1 MSATVLAA
9 LLAGGLGLVA
19 GGYCSTVGWIV
30 VGNLLLATTAT
41 ASLVANADLL
51 TALGWTALAIVAF
64 NIGLMLG
71 LIIRRPVV
79 VPRPA

>member
-9 LLAGGLGLVA
+9 LLAGGLGLIA
-19 GGYCSTVGWIV
+19 GGYYSTIGWIA
-30 VGNLLLATTAT
+30 VGNLLLVTTAT
-41 ASLVANADLL
+41 ASFAAHADLV

-64 NIGLMLG
+64 NIGLLLS

-79 VPRPA
+79 LSPA